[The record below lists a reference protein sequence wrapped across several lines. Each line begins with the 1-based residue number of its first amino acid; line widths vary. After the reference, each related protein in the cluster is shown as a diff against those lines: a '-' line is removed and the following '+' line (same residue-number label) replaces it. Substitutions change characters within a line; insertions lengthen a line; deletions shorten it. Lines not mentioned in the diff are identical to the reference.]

1 MAQSFE
7 GGRKVGKTVRR
18 VARGA
23 NKVATTKKKVD
34 KAITGAVQGG
44 LLYGAANVGAPLSF
58 GRGVVSG
65 LAGQG
70 GVSTAGGSGF
80 YRGGTGQR
88 EIRMP
93 GETASQHFARV
104 AAQARAAGAGGNT
117 ITRAALPS
125 GGGAPNGTVGSPAP
139 TPVASGGGSSTSTGS
154 TSSRR
159 PPATKV
165 PKYKQPLP
173 GPDQI
178 ELMIRGALQQS
189 RRLTDQYAGQNEAI
203 RQAVV
208 ADAQKLGAQAGSFQ
222 GQTAA
227 NTGLSATDAQA
238 KSYVDLINAVG
249 GAQSNQVASE
259 IGNQGNILQQALGGY
274 GSQAQRGHV
283 EYGRQLRAQE
293 PGLRRDYEAAQADA
307 ALKLAEQQFLRDK
320 LNVDTKKDYDL
331 AAANLDLGYYKTD
344 KQSAYQ
350 QARLDLD
357 KQKAA
362 GGTKGDYL
370 AGLRLNSALRKEANK
385 WVNDNLFTK
394 VTTTQKVID
403 KDGNEI
409 STSVPERTKVPKNFN
424 DVYVEMQSA
433 GFDPAVAYGVAR
445 QHDPKGV
452 KGMGAARYYRMLV
465 QELGTAHRAAIK
477 EVGKVF
483 GTKVSRKVLKNKN
496 AILNAAA

>member
-1 MAQSFE
+1 MA
-7 GGRKVGKTVRR
+7 GRETVRIGAGQVGYKKSKPKKSKGVKAWMPVR
-18 VARGA
+18 SGAGQVFQPSQNPLNLIGSQPGILGGILGQAEQLHRGA
-23 NKVATTKKKVD
+23 MGNIVRGVPSAPEVPVKK
-34 KAITGAVQGG
+34 A
-44 LLYGAANVGAPLSF
+44 LYGPPIPP
-58 GRGVVSG
+58 
-65 LAGQG
+65 
-70 GVSTAGGSGF
+70 GF
-80 YRGGTGQR
+80 
-88 EIRMP
+88 
-93 GETASQHFARV
+93 
-104 AAQARAAGAGGNT
+104 
-117 ITRAALPS
+117 TRAALPS

-293 PGLRRDYEAAQADA
+293 PGLRQEAQAAQAKIDLDLA
-307 ALKLAEQQFLRDK
+307 AQQLLRDK
-320 LNVDTKKDYDL
+320 MTSEQKLAYDKLNAQNKLGYASL
-331 AAANLDLGYYKTD
+331 EERASYHQGMLDLNKRKAEISLADKKAKAATAGLKLDAAKRKTVSD
-344 KQSAYQ
+344 WLKTYASEEVYATDSMGNRTGKKTVPLKNVPYTEVLEGLGREGIDPTTAYQ
-350 QARLDLD
+350 VAISYSLPSIKAKGPVNFYRELIQNMTSRQAI
-357 KQKAA
+357 KYVGQAFGPKV
-362 GGTKGDYL
+362 
-370 AGLRLNSALRKEANK
+370 ANK
-385 WVNDNLFTK
+385 
-394 VTTTQKVID
+394 
-403 KDGNEI
+403 
-409 STSVPERTKVPKNFN
+409 
-424 DVYVEMQSA
+424 
-433 GFDPAVAYGVAR
+433 
-445 QHDPKGV
+445 
-452 KGMGAARYYRMLV
+452 
-465 QELGTAHRAAIK
+465 IK
-477 EVGKVF
+477 
-483 GTKVSRKVLKNKN
+483 RNKN
-496 AILNAAA
+496 AIQLVSPVPVG